1 MILTIAELRRRA
13 LAFRPVL
20 EEAKRRAAPADFAW
34 YPYDS
39 LANWEHL
46 DQVLTGA
53 NREILELAGSA
64 PLLDIGPADG
74 ATSFFLESLGREVC
88 VVDKTETH
96 HSGMQG
102 FWKLHAA
109 LGSQIPAYH
118 VDLDHD
124 WTLPREDFGL
134 ALFLGVLYHLKNP
147 FGAMERLAG
156 HAKYCLLS
164 TRVTQHAEPLAYL
177 VGPGD
182 ACGADETNYWLFS
195 ESGLRRLCERAGW
208 EILDWRVF
216 PTEDPEDFRA
226 FCLLRSTVLEDWLA
240 VRGWYD
246 REATGRWTAR
256 TFGAELPRPAGEA
269 AGEAAELEMEF
280 YVHPNSIA
288 ALGSLCLTAS
298 HAGEEFARVECRE
311 AGVHRLRGRVEGL
324 TGARMTPIAFTLDK
338 ALPPAGLEARE
349 LGVYVTKL
357 GWG

>member
-1 MILTIAELRRRA
+1 MLEIAELRERA
-13 LAFRPVL
+13 LSFAARL
-20 EEAKRRAAPADFAW
+20 AQAKLIAAPADFAW

-39 LANWEHL
+39 LANWQHL
-46 DQVLTGA
+46 HNLLTGP
-53 NREILELAGSA
+53 NRYILELAGSA

-88 VVDKTETH
+88 VLDNTETH
-96 HSGMQG
+96 HSGMKG

-109 LGSQIPAYH
+109 LQSKILAYH

-164 TRVTQHAEPLAYL
+164 TRVTTHAEPLAYL

-182 ACGADETNYWLFS
+182 ACGADATNYWLFS
-195 ESGLRRLCERAGW
+195 ESGLRRLCERTGW
-208 EILDWRVF
+208 TILDWKVF

-226 FCLLRSTVLEDWLA
+226 FCLLRSNLLADWLA

-246 REATGRWTAR
+246 REVTGRWTAR
-256 TFGAELPRPAGEA
+256 QFTAELPKPAA
-269 AGEAAELEMEF
+269 APATLELEF
-280 YVHPNSIA
+280 YIHPNSIEQ
-288 ALGSLCLTAS
+288 LGPLSLTAS
-298 HAGEEFARVECRE
+298 HAGVEFARLVCVE
-311 AGVHRLRGRVEGL
+311 AGVHTLSGSLETLPGH
-324 TGARMTPIAFTLDK
+324 RMVPIDFALDK

-349 LGVYVTKL
+349 LGIYVTNL
-357 GWG
+357 RWL